1 MNIGDKIKNA
11 REENKLTQTQASESL
26 MVSRQTISNWENGK
40 SLPDILSVIRMSEL
54 YQISLDELL
63 KGDKAMMDKIEKDIE
78 ISKTEKKIIKY
89 AWISILVG
97 VIILILDNAF
107 EGNPIIEFLGG
118 ATPWILLALTFL
130 FWILSLN
137 LPQGRSY
144 NSQRGAHQPT
154 L

>member
-54 YQISLDELL
+54 YHVSLDELL

-78 ISKTEKKIIKY
+78 ISKMEKKIIKY
-89 AWISILVG
+89 AWISILLGIMIFTFSV
-97 VIILILDNAF
+97 VFD
-107 EGNPIIEFLGG
+107 GNPIIEFLSG
-118 ATPWILLALTFL
+118 AMPWVLLGLTFL
-130 FWILSLN
+130 FWILSLDK
-137 LPQGRSY
+137 QK
-144 NSQRGAHQPT
+144 AK
-154 L
+154 

>member
-137 LPQGRSY
+137 KH
-144 NSQRGAHQPT
+144 NT
-154 L
+154 K

>member
-11 REENKLTQTQASESL
+11 REDNKLTQTQASESL

-97 VIILILDNAF
+97 VIILILDNVF

-137 LPQGRSY
+137 KQ
-144 NSQRGAHQPT
+144 NT
-154 L
+154 K

>member
-1 MNIGDKIKNA
+1 MNIGNKIKNA

-63 KGDKAMMDKIEKDIE
+63 KGDKALMEKIEKDIE

-89 AWISILVG
+89 AWIAILVG
-97 VIILILDNAF
+97 AILLVLGNIF
-107 EGNPIIEFLGG
+107 EGNPIIEFLSG
-118 ATPWILLALTFL
+118 ATPWVLLGLTFL
-130 FWILSLN
+130 CWIMSLN
-137 LPQGRSY
+137 KQ
-144 NSQRGAHQPT
+144 NT
-154 L
+154 K

>member
-97 VIILILDNAF
+97 VIILILDNVF

-130 FWILSLN
+130 FWVLSLN
-137 LPQGRSY
+137 KQ
-144 NSQRGAHQPT
+144 NT
-154 L
+154 K

>member
-1 MNIGDKIKNA
+1 MNIGDKIRNA
-11 REENKLTQTQASESL
+11 REENKLTQAQASESL

-54 YQISLDELL
+54 YKLSLDELL
-63 KGDKAMMDKIEKDIE
+63 KGDKAMIEKIEKDNE
-78 ISKTEKKIIKY
+78 MRKTEKKIIKY
-89 AWISILVG
+89 AWICILAG
-97 VIILILDNAF
+97 AAILTLSNVF
-107 EGNPIIEFLGG
+107 EGNPVMEFLSE

-137 LPQGRSY
+137 KQNTKG
-144 NSQRGAHQPT
+144 T

>member
-97 VIILILDNAF
+97 VIIFILDNAF

-137 LPQGRSY
+137 KQ
-144 NSQRGAHQPT
+144 NT
-154 L
+154 K

>member
-89 AWISILVG
+89 AWISILAG
-97 VIILILDNAF
+97 AIILILDNVF
-107 EGNPIIEFLGG
+107 EGNPIIEFLSG
-118 ATPWILLALTFL
+118 ATPWVLLGLTFL

-137 LPQGRSY
+137 KQ
-144 NSQRGAHQPT
+144 NTKEIH
-154 L
+154 

>member
-63 KGDKAMMDKIEKDIE
+63 KGDKAMMDKIEKDFE

-137 LPQGRSY
+137 KQ
-144 NSQRGAHQPT
+144 NT
-154 L
+154 K

>member
-26 MVSRQTISNWENGK
+26 MVSRQTISNWENVK

-97 VIILILDNAF
+97 VIILILDNVF

-137 LPQGRSY
+137 KQ
-144 NSQRGAHQPT
+144 NT
-154 L
+154 K

>member
-26 MVSRQTISNWENGK
+26 MVSSKTISNWENGK

-89 AWISILVG
+89 ARISILVG
-97 VIILILDNAF
+97 VIILILDNVF

-137 LPQGRSY
+137 KQ
-144 NSQRGAHQPT
+144 NT
-154 L
+154 K

>member
-11 REENKLTQTQASESL
+11 REENKLTQTQAAESL

-63 KGDKAMMDKIEKDIE
+63 KGDKAMLDKIKKDIE
-78 ISKTEKKIIKY
+78 TSKTEKRVIKY

-97 VIILILDNAF
+97 GIILTLSNVF
-107 EGNPIIEFLGG
+107 EGNPIIEFLSG
-118 ATPWILLALTFL
+118 ATPWILLGLTFL

-137 LPQGRSY
+137 K
-144 NSQRGAHQPT
+144 NNT
-154 L
+154 K